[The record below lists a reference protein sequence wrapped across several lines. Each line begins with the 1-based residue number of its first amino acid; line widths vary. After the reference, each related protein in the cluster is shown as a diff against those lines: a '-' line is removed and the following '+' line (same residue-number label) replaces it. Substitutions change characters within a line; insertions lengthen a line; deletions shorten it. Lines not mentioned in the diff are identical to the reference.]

1 MTLHPGV
8 LLAIG
13 AGILVC
19 LGLLFWPRR
28 GLISLWKDLHLNT
41 SRTRMEHVLKHL
53 FNAENLH
60 RKTTAKN
67 LCIRVGMGLR
77 KTQALLNR
85 MESNGLIKQDDQ
97 GNISL
102 TDEGNSYAIR
112 IVRAHRLWERY
123 LADETG
129 LSGDEWHQKA
139 ERLEHTT
146 SPEQVEALAAQL
158 GNPLYDPH
166 GTPIPTVDGV
176 VGPSQG
182 QPATSFAVG
191 EVIVVTHVDKEQD
204 HLYSQIQAEGIVP
217 GMQLRILETSAQRI
231 RFGSQDNEHVLAPV
245 VAARII
251 AMPLPAEQ
259 IEVLSNETLSSLQQ
273 GETARVV
280 RFAPTCRGIERR
292 RLMDLGILP
301 GTQVQVTLNGPFG
314 DPKAFLVR
322 QTAIA
327 LRKELSNLIFIER
340 TEGAS

>member
-1 MTLHPGV
+1 MTLHPGI

-13 AGILVC
+13 TGILIF
-19 LGLLFWPRR
+19 LGVLFWPRR

-53 FNAENLH
+53 FNAENLQ
-60 RKTTAKN
+60 RNTTAKN

-85 MESNGLIKQDDQ
+85 MESTGLIKQDQ
-97 GNISL
+97 GGVRL
-102 TDEGNSYAIR
+102 TDEGNAYAIR
-112 IVRAHRLWERY
+112 IVRAHRLWERF

-176 VGPSQG
+176 VGPPQG
-182 QPATSFAVG
+182 RPATSFAVG
-191 EVIVVTHVDKEQD
+191 DVIVVTHVDPEQEP
-204 HLYSQIQAEGIVP
+204 LYSQIRAEGIVP
-217 GMQLRILETSAQRI
+217 GIQLRILETSTQRI

-251 AMPLPAEQ
+251 ATPLPTEPTD
-259 IEVLSNETLSSLQQ
+259 VLCNETLSSLRQ
-273 GETARVV
+273 GETAKVV
-280 RFAPTCRGIERR
+280 RFAPTCRCIERR

-301 GTQVQVTLNGPFG
+301 GPRVQVVLNGPFG

-327 LRKELSNLIFIER
+327 LRKELSNLIYIEK
-340 TEGAS
+340 TEGAA